1 MAKKGARYEF
11 IGGTKHL
18 MEQKTSFPVLGESY
32 YKGLEQQQ
40 NELSKQAQVLL
51 AQEGQG
57 SEPVEQELP
66 KKKTRKE
73 RIKEDM
79 AKGKQVYRWIKL
91 YENHFTSLK
100 MRKLRKQEHGET
112 MTIIYLKIVLH
123 SLKENGCIYYEEVGD
138 SIAEEIADSIGED
151 KELVEKTVLFMVNT
165 KLATIGDGNEV
176 LNVEEFRELTGADS
190 DAERQRKSRAKKHNE
205 KLDIN
210 I

>member
-1 MAKKGARYEF
+1 
-11 IGGTKHL
+11 

-32 YKGLEQQQ
+32 YKGLEQQK
-40 NELSKQAQVLL
+40 NELNKQAQMLL
-51 AQEGQG
+51 EQEEQEG
-57 SEPVEQELP
+57 EPVEQAPP

-73 RIKEDM
+73 RIEEDK

-91 YENHFTSLK
+91 HENHFTSLK

-123 SLKENGCIYYEEVGD
+123 SLKWNGCIYYEEVGD

-151 KELVEKTVLFMVNT
+151 EKLVEKTIQFMIDN
-165 KLATIGDGNEV
+165 KLATIGDDNDV
-176 LNVEEFRELTGADS
+176 LNIEEFNALTGADS

>member
-1 MAKKGARYEF
+1 MARYEF

-40 NELSKQAQVLL
+40 NELNKQAQMLL

-57 SEPVEQELP
+57 GEPVEQELP

-91 YENHFTSLK
+91 HENHFTSLK
-100 MRKLRKQEHGET
+100 MRKLRKQEQGET

-123 SLKENGCIYYEEVGD
+123 SLKGNGCIYYEEVGD
-138 SIAEEIADSIGED
+138 SITEEIADSIGED
-151 KELVEKTVLFMVNT
+151 ERLVEKTVQFMLDN

-176 LNVEEFRELTGADS
+176 LNVEEFKELTGAETN
-190 DAERQRKSRAKKHNE
+190 AERQRAFRAREYNKK
-205 KLDIN
+205 LAT
-210 I
+210 

>member
-1 MAKKGARYEF
+1 
-11 IGGTKHL
+11 

-32 YKGLEQQQ
+32 YKGLEQQKY
-40 NELSKQAQVLL
+40 ELNKQAQMLL
-51 AQEGQG
+51 EQEEQEG
-57 SEPVEQELP
+57 EPVEQAPP

-73 RIKEDM
+73 RIEEDK

-91 YENHFTSLK
+91 HENHFTSLK

-123 SLKENGCIYYEEVGD
+123 SLKWNGCIYYEEVGD

-151 KELVEKTVLFMVNT
+151 EKLVEKTIQFMIDN
-165 KLATIGDGNEV
+165 KLATIGDDNDV
-176 LNVEEFRELTGADS
+176 LNIEEFNALTGADS